1 MFVGKFDASIACDA
15 SFRSLTNKY
24 WCQPVHSRR
33 ANVVGCSQS
42 ASCGQEARIW
52 WIVNAACVVWKALLS
67 TIWPVSHHLSHI
79 SSFFSI
85 QAGEKQASQPMRCS
99 PQMGTAAPHK
109 VPRVHPW
116 HLSPPRR
123 FYNTLHLHKVL
134 LRGKKKKK
142 KAGPVNEWPL
152 KRILPLVFC
161 GSHGLVWFIIPQ
173 QEVNKDTFEHRCIQI
188 HRRKKKF
195 KARHFFWNLRK
206 HVVAEGSLTG
216 TFVFSSFIQA
226 ASLMRQTITTSTLSA
241 SALRLLW
248 RNLQNFSKVRT
259 VPVIPTG

>member
-1 MFVGKFDASIACDA
+1 MSAGSQSPSQRGRMLSKRFLRTRSKNLVNRECRVCGLKS
-15 SFRSLTNKY
+15 SFEYHLARLPSSLPHLIFFLYT
-24 WCQPVHSRR
+24 SRWKT
-33 ANVVGCSQS
+33 SQS
-42 ASCGQEARIW
+42 ANEMLPTDGNRSSSQSSPGASL
-52 WIVNAACVVWKALLS
+52 AL
-67 TIWPVSHHLSHI
+67 V
-79 SSFFSI
+79 
-85 QAGEKQASQPMRCS
+85 
-99 PQMGTAAPHK
+99 
-109 VPRVHPW
+109 
-116 HLSPPRR
+116 PPRR

-241 SALRLLW
+241 SALRLLR

-259 VPVIPTG
+259 VPVIPTGWTFSYIHSQK